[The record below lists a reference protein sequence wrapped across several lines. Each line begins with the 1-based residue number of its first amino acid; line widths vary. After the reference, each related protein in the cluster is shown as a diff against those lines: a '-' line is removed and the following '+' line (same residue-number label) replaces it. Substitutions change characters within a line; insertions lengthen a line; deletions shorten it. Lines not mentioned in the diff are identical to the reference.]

1 MIEYAIDRANKIV
14 LNGEEFQLTSE
25 IVEVTYG
32 NEYAASKAVCELL
45 EVIIWNQ
52 FSVNQNHSESSRFL
66 PKKGVSAIF
75 GPEEK
80 GSSIHAADI
89 CDTKEMPYIDTRW
102 DSESRIPIVNLYPNP
117 LSMGQMLVDLVQA
130 SDWSSFTILYESP
143 EWLPRVSALLGM
155 YDSRGSTIAVRRLDL
170 KLSVPN
176 YRPILRRVKLSS
188 DKCIIIECSI
198 DNLDEVL
205 KQAQQV
211 GLMTDQHQFILTN
224 FDSHTI
230 DLEPYQYSGTTI
242 TTLRLIDPEHQI
254 LKEMAEYLDEAAKKG
269 LWVGW

>member
-1 MIEYAIDRANKIV
+1 
-14 LNGEEFQLTSE
+14 
-25 IVEVTYG
+25 
-32 NEYAASKAVCELL
+32 
-45 EVIIWNQ
+45 
-52 FSVNQNHSESSRFL
+52 
-66 PKKGVSAIF
+66 
-75 GPEEK
+75 
-80 GSSIHAADI
+80 
-89 CDTKEMPYIDTRW
+89 MPYIDTRW

-242 TTLRLIDPEHQI
+242 TTLRLIDPEHKI

-269 LWVGW
+269 LWVG